1 MLSLAQIGAR
11 RITPELARLDH
22 IMESIASAAD
32 VVLRRRSDRLESL
45 QEMLNALSPEATL
58 RRGYSI
64 TRVGGKAVTDASQI
78 PTGALIETTL
88 ANGTIISETK

>member
-11 RITPELARLDH
+11 RIAPELARLEH
-22 IMESIASAAD
+22 IMNSIASATD
-32 VVLRRRSDRLESL
+32 VVLRRRNDRLDSM

-64 TRVGGKAVTDASQI
+64 TRVEGKAVTDASQI
-78 PTGALIETTL
+78 PSGTEIETTL